1 MENFVKEFD
10 SYFQNFSFKER
21 EKQIDKVDKKEFDIV
36 IIGGGITGAGI
47 AREAAIRGYSFCLV
61 DKEDFAF
68 GTSSKSSKLAH
79 GGFRY
84 LAQGEIKLVR
94 ESTTER
100 NWLASALPNLV
111 RPLGFVV
118 NAYEGGKDSL
128 SKIKIAVFL
137 YDLISNFL
145 SKYKNKNKHRYL
157 TADKILEMEPEVKKE
172 GLLGGAIYYD
182 TNVDDSRLTIETIK
196 DALAIAKSKKIDSY
210 AFSYCRFIGFDKDE
224 NNYKLVY
231 VQDRIGGLT
240 HTIRGKVVINATG
253 IWIDETL
260 EKANIKQKF
269 IRPTKGV
276 HLIVKR
282 QRLGNNNAFGLRSI
296 DDGRFFFV
304 IRRENYSY
312 IGTTD
317 TDYNENLD
325 EPVCEKKDCD
335 YLLNTINYVFPKAN
349 ITYKD
354 IISAYAGVRPLI
366 LEEGKSE
373 SAVSRKHIIYDH
385 SNRFITIGGGKLTIF
400 RKMAEDTILFLQKKG
415 YIEQTKLKKNKLQS
429 NKFKR
434 NKRNISKKDYLIAL
448 KEKIIYKEELNKV
461 GITRDYFDYCIRQ
474 YGKGAFIIFD
484 YIIKN
489 LDLGKRFI
497 DDYILTKAEVVYHFN
512 YEMALTISD
521 ILERR
526 TEINCHLHYEKQ
538 RQLAEKIASFLIDFY
553 GFNNDELKKQV
564 EDYCERIDKNTRF
577 LRENL

>member
-1 MENFVKEFD
+1 MDNFIKEFN
-10 SYFQNFSFKER
+10 SYFDNFSFKER
-21 EKQIDKVDKKEFDIV
+21 EKQIDTIDKKQFDIL

-47 AREAAIRGYSFCLV
+47 AREAAIRGYSFCLI

-100 NWLASALPNLV
+100 NWLAKALPNLV

-128 SKIKIAVFL
+128 TKIKIAVFL

-145 SKYKNKNKHRYL
+145 SKYKNKNNHKYL
-157 TADKILEMEPEVKKE
+157 KAEQIIKMEPEVKKE

-182 TNVDDSRLTIETIK
+182 TNVDDSRLTLETIK
-196 DALAIAKSKKIDSY
+196 DALAISKNKKIESY
-210 AFSYCRFIGFDKDE
+210 AFSYCKFIGFDKDE
-224 NNYKLVY
+224 NNLKVIY

-240 HTIRGKVVINATG
+240 HTIKGKVVVNATG
-253 IWIDETL
+253 IWIDHTL
-260 EKANIKQKF
+260 ENANIKAKF

-276 HLIVKR
+276 HLIVKQ

-304 IRRENYSY
+304 IRREDYSY

-325 EPVCEKKDCD
+325 EPVCEKKDAD
-335 YLLNTINYVFPKAN
+335 YLLNTINYIFPKAN
-349 ITYKD
+349 LTYKD

-373 SAVSRKHIIYDH
+373 SAVSRKHIIIDH
-385 SNRFITIGGGKLTIF
+385 GEIKNDSNQIKNFVTIGGGKLTIF
-400 RKMAEDTILFLQKKG
+400 RKMAEDLILFLQKKG
-415 YIEQTKLKKNKLQS
+415 YISYKSK
-429 NKFKR
+429 KR
-434 NKRNISKKDYLIAL
+434 NMSKKDYLIAVKDKNL
-448 KEKIIYKEELNKV
+448 YKEGLEKL
-461 GITRDYFDYCIRQ
+461 GISKKYFDYCIRQ

-484 YIIKN
+484 YIAK
-489 LDLGKRFI
+489 DPELGKPFI
-497 DDYILTKAEVVYHFN
+497 EDYLLTKAEVVYHFK

-521 ILERR
+521 VLERR
-526 TEINCHLHYEKQ
+526 TESSCHIHYKKQ
-538 RQLAEKIASFLIDFY
+538 EELARKLAEFLIKFF
-553 GFNNDELKKQV
+553 GFDKDILDKQIK
-564 EDYCERIDKNTRF
+564 DYLEKIEKNTKF
-577 LRENL
+577 LQESIL